1 MTPSLEVW
9 PTKAKEALSPHKVRL
24 DPLDINPVFQSLGG
38 KVFEVSELRAFLL
51 S

>member
-9 PTKAKEALSPHKVRL
+9 PTKAKEALSPHK

-38 KVFEVSELRAFLL
+38 KVFEVSELLAFLL